1 MFQSYCLAALVVLVM
16 MTSLWLLSLRT
27 KDASIVDRFWGMGF
41 VLVAWALS
49 FEQSQVTPVKA
60 LLITCVS
67 IWGIRLSLYIHLR
80 NRGHGED
87 KRYVSMRHEHGARFW
102 WYSYLSVFLLQGVIM
117 LIVSAPVVFVSS
129 SPEAITLTTF
139 TWVGLLLWVV
149 GFVFEAG
156 GDWQLTK
163 FKSRKENRG
172 KLLNTG
178 LWSLT
183 RHPNYFGDAL
193 QWWGVGCFALSYGIT
208 GWLAL
213 FGPLLMTL
221 FIRKVS
227 GVDLLEKDLK
237 NSKPGYAEYIAST
250 PPFLPKMK
258 FWVVLIA
265 LCLLL
270 VFGKKLFV

>member
-16 MTSLWLLSLRT
+16 MTGLWLLSLRA

-49 FEQSQVTPVKA
+49 FEQSQFTPVKA
-60 LLITCVS
+60 LLVTCVS
-67 IWGIRLSLYIHLR
+67 IWGIRLSLYIHVR
-80 NRGHGED
+80 NKGHGED
-87 KRYVSMRHEHGARFW
+87 KRYVAMRLEHGDRFW
-102 WYSYLSVFLLQGVIM
+102 WYSYISVFLLQGLIM
-117 LIVSAPVVFVSS
+117 LIVSAPVIFVIS
-129 SPEAITLTTF
+129 SPEAVALTTF
-139 TWVGLLLWVV
+139 TWVGFLLWAV

-156 GDWQLTK
+156 GDWQLTR
-163 FKSRKENRG
+163 FKSRPENRG
-172 KLLNTG
+172 KLLDTG

-193 QWWGVGCFALSYGIT
+193 QWWGVGCFALSYGTT
-208 GWLAL
+208 GWLTL

-237 NSKPGYAEYIAST
+237 SSKPGYAEYIAST
-250 PPFLPKMK
+250 PPFLPKLK

-265 LCLLL
+265 FCLLL
-270 VFGKKLFV
+270 VWGK